1 MKALRRSSR
10 HHTNRLIDAL
20 DEGRYAYSTVCLEM
34 LHWFSEAD
42 IAAFVEDFMEGE
54 EE

>member
-1 MKALRRSSR
+1 MKPLRRSSR

-20 DEGRYAYSTVCLEM
+20 DEGRYAYSTICLEM
-34 LHWFSEAD
+34 LRWFSEAD
-42 IAAFVEDFMEGE
+42 IAAFVKHLEGE